1 MAERD
6 KVDRVR
12 AITGAASASDAI
24 DRALDELL
32 RLEQLRNDIAAY
44 TAEPPTVEEI
54 ALGRSGSGSS
64 DLADDTDWEAVYADV
79 E

>member
-1 MAERD
+1 MAERE

-24 DRALDELL
+24 DRALDDLL

-44 TAEPPTVEEI
+44 TAEPPTIEEI
-54 ALGRSGSGSS
+54 ALGQFASRAS
-64 DLADDTDWEAVYADV
+64 DLADDTDWEAVYADA